1 MLKFIFVR
9 CLQAIP
15 VLLLVVSITFFMVRA
30 APGGPFSS
38 DRAVAPE
45 ILQQLNA
52 RYHLDDPAF
61 TQLADYLLN
70 VLQGDFGPSFKYP
83 GRSVNELIYSGLPVT
98 LELGSYALLFA
109 LLLGVVT
116 GIIASIRPNS
126 WQDYL
131 PMSTSMIGI
140 CLPTFVLGPVL
151 VLVFAIWLEWLPVS
165 GWGQFPGDKILPTI
179 TLGTAYAAYISRLTR
194 AGMLEIMTMDFIR
207 TARAKGLNELSVV
220 LKHALKGGLL
230 PVVSYLG
237 PATAGLLSGSF
248 VVESIFQ
255 IPGLG
260 RFYIQAAFNR
270 DYTMILGTT
279 ILFTTLIVLTNL
291 LSDIITSLLDPR
303 IKYQNKKI

>member
-1 MLKFIFVR
+1 
-9 CLQAIP
+9 
-15 VLLLVVSITFFMVRA
+15 MVRA

>member
-1 MLKFIFVR
+1 
-9 CLQAIP
+9 
-15 VLLLVVSITFFMVRA
+15 MVRA

-207 TARAKGLNELSVV
+207 TARSKGLTEFSVI
-220 LKHALKGGLL
+220 LRHALKGGLL

-291 LSDIITSLLDPR
+291 LSDIITGLLDPR